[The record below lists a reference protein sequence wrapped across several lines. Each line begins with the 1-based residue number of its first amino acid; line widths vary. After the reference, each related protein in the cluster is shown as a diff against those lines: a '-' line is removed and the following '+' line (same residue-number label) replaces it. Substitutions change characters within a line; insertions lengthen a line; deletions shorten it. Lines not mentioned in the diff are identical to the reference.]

1 MLKAARDRKKA
12 ATGKCGGRRSAGRRG
27 AGQGAACRRHVAAQD
42 IRRACGPRP
51 WRQPVVFPLTSAAP
65 RGGAASVSAWSGA
78 RTFASPANI
87 VRRAEVVPLLTQL
100 IEEQRSN
107 PRAASAARGTSC
119 DTPSFSR
126 VASPAHDP
134 CRSMP
139 PRCFL
144 EHPTAPR
151 RSRSGCIPSQVRPR
165 GRQRP

>member
-1 MLKAARDRKKA
+1 M
-12 ATGKCGGRRSAGRRG
+12 GGRDGTAEL
-27 AGQGAACRRHVAAQD
+27 
-42 IRRACGPRP
+42 
-51 WRQPVVFPLTSAAP
+51 RQRLAEMMGMERCPHLRVPCEHCSEG
-65 RGGAASVSAWSGA
+65 RGGPSFETG
-78 RTFASPANI
+78 
-87 VRRAEVVPLLTQL
+87 TQL

-151 RSRSGCIPSQVRPR
+151 RSRSGYI
-165 GRQRP
+165 